1 MAAATAPLLTET
13 PDALL
18 HRLEWQVLRKLDG
31 LLPGP
36 HLTARRGDGL
46 LLEDLRPYQI
56 GDDLRHIDWNLTA
69 RHQEP
74 HVRQF
79 AAERDLQAWFLVD
92 ASASM
97 QPGGPGGSGA
107 GAWPQALQLVAV
119 LARVLVRQGGR
130 VGALIY
136 RPQAPPSAKA
146 ADARRA
152 GPRIERVPAGA
163 GRLQVLCLLS
173 RLLAPL
179 PAAAAAG
186 TATRL
191 GDLLQAAD
199 ALLRRRSQVFVLS
212 DFISEPGWQAPLG
225 RLALRHDVLA
235 LRLAEAPLDIS
246 PGLDWLRVEDAETG
260 EQLQLDA
267 GDPGLRVRLQALQ
280 QARDS
285 ELRAGLAKAGV
296 DVLEL
301 DPAEAVLDALLRYIA
316 LRRRRPGLTLG
327 RRWQPEAAFAK
338 PATLGPEDRR

>member
-1 MAAATAPLLTET
+1 MAATATTPLTET

-36 HLTARRGDGL
+36 HRTARRGDGL

-79 AAERDLQAWFLVD
+79 AAERDLQAWFLID

-97 QPGGPGGSGA
+97 QPDGPEGSG
-107 GAWPQALQLVAV
+107 GGTWPQALQLVAA

-130 VGALIY
+130 VGALVY
-136 RPQAPPSAKA
+136 RPQAQAKA
-146 ADARRA
+146 
-152 GPRIERVPAGA
+152 GRIERVPAGT
-163 GRLQVLCLLS
+163 GRLQVLRLLS
-173 RLLAPL
+173 RLLAPV
-179 PAAAAAG
+179 PTA
-186 TATRL
+186 TTPSATRL

-225 RLALRHDVLA
+225 RLALRHDVLT

-260 EQLQLDA
+260 EQFQLDA
-267 GDPGLRVRLQALQ
+267 GDPGLRGRLQALQ
-280 QARDS
+280 QARDD
-285 ELRAGLAKAGV
+285 ELRGSFVKAGV
-296 DVLEL
+296 DALEL
-301 DPAEAVLDALLRYIA
+301 DPGEPVLDALLRCIA
-316 LRRRRPGLTLG
+316 LRRRRPGFTLG
-327 RRWQPEAAFAK
+327 RRWQPQAAFPGTPQTAF
-338 PATLGPEDRR
+338 PPVAAAGPGGAR